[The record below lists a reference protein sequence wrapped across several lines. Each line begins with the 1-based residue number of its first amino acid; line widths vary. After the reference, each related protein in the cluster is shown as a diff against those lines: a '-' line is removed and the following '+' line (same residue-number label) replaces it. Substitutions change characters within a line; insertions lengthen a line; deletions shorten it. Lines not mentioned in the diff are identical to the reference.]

1 MDCDNQL
8 AIYCEDDGEYRVYC
22 NICNSICIQRFYKKH
37 QKSKKHINNVRKTE
51 ELNQINST
59 KLISING
66 ENYDII
72 YYPEDNENRV
82 YCNVCNIF
90 YIDRFFKKHLKSKKH
105 INNQIISSN
114 LI

>member
-1 MDCDNQL
+1 M
-8 AIYCEDDGEYRVYC
+8 E
-22 NICNSICIQRFYKKH
+22 NIEFIVISVIVFVSNDFI
-37 QKSKKHINNVRKTE
+37 KSINNVRKTE

-59 KLISING
+59 KLISKNG